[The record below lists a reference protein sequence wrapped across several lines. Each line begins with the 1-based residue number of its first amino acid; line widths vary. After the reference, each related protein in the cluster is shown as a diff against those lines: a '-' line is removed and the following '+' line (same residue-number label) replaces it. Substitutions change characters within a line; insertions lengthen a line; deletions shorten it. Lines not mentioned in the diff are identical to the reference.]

1 MADIK
6 HLKAD
11 ASQEDIFSVIDQDAA
26 LILDGVL
33 DNE

>member
-11 ASQEDIFSVIDQDAA
+11 ASQEDILSVIDRDAA
-26 LILDGVL
+26 V
-33 DNE
+33 NPR